1 MWGLIELETDLT
13 RPRRVPSGL
22 KEPIDHSGFRWDN
35 PTMIV
40 TLDAKR
46 RVSIPAAL
54 APAAP
59 GDQFDASF
67 DAEDD
72 VVMLRRIKRKSNW
85 LEIWKQC
92 PVSMDDLPPRR
103 REMPRKLDL

>member
-1 MWGLIELETDLT
+1 
-13 RPRRVPSGL
+13 
-22 KEPIDHSGFRWDN
+22 
-35 PTMIV
+35 MIV

-59 GDQFDASF
+59 GDQFDAFF

-72 VVMLRRIKRKSNW
+72 VVMLRRIKRKSDW

-92 PVSMDDLPPRR
+92 PVPMDDLPPRR
-103 REMPRKLDL
+103 RERPRKLDL